1 MTIEDFV
8 THEINEYQT
17 DNVREIIDYHDIS
30 IEYNDQ
36 LNKACDSSIFLFH
49 QTAYITIKSDLNP
62 LYGNFLLAHELG
74 HYLMHYDENISFQFL
89 LKTRK
94 NSLEREANEFAC
106 RFLLH
111 DIDLKEIENIDFII
125 KERGIPIK
133 IWRSVCEYIII

>member
-1 MTIEDFV
+1 MTIEELV

-17 DNVREIIDYHDIS
+17 DNVREIIDYHDLS

-36 LNKACDSSIFLFH
+36 LNKACNSSIFLFH

-62 LYGNFLLAHELG
+62 LYENFLLAHELG

-94 NSLEREANEFAC
+94 NSLERQ
-106 RFLLH
+106 L
-111 DIDLKEIENIDFII
+111 
-125 KERGIPIK
+125 
-133 IWRSVCEYIII
+133 Y